1 MSYHTLIHLSRSAA
15 LACALLLT
23 SGCAMWH
30 RAPDTA
36 ELGNLMVKRLGWM
49 DEVARVKQ
57 AKHQP
62 ILDPARE
69 AVVLHSMEQQGA
81 AAGLPAPA
89 VHDFFAAQMEAARLR
104 QAEWLKAHP
113 HLIHMA
119 APLDLSKTAR
129 PALDEI
135 GKDMIRA
142 LSRARTLPDI
152 SPVITDAQQ
161 RLAAAGYSKA
171 VSAAALRGLEKGLKP

>member
-1 MSYHTLIHLSRSAA
+1 MSYHTLIHLSRSTAFA
-15 LACALLLT
+15 LALFLCT
-23 SGCAMWH
+23 SCTTWH

-36 ELGNLMVKRLGWM
+36 ELGTLMVKRLGWM

-57 AKHQP
+57 AKKLP
-62 ILDPARE
+62 ITDAKRE
-69 AVVLHSMEQQGA
+69 AEVLRSMEQQGA
-81 AAGLPAPA
+81 AAGLPAMA
-89 VHDFFAAQMEAARLR
+89 LHDFFAGQMEAARLR

-119 APLDLSKTAR
+119 APSDLSKTVR

-142 LSRARTLPDI
+142 LSRARALPDKT
-152 SPVITDAQQ
+152 PVITNAQE